1 MKASELRIGNYYMFA
16 DSDGIVYRQV
26 QEIKH
31 NQFGLL
37 SDYDGVNFEIC
48 RPIQITEEWLL
59 KLGFERQAYF
69 DGNYVI
75 KNKDGY
81 CNSIKNNDGEWCY
94 NNDVSDANCYFVRE
108 LKYIHQLQNLYFAL
122 TDEELTVLSLA

>member
-16 DSDGIVYRQV
+16 DYNGIVYRQV

-37 SDYDGVNFEIC
+37 SDYDKVNFEIC
-48 RPIQITEEWLL
+48 RPIPLTEEWVL
-59 KLGFERQAYF
+59 KLGFEYHSF
-69 DGNYVI
+69 DKNYVI

-94 NNDVSDANCYFVRE
+94 NNDISDANCYFIRE
-108 LKYIHQLQNLYFAL
+108 LKYIHQLQNLYYAL
-122 TDEELTVLSLA
+122 NEEELTIK

>member
-16 DSDGIVYRQV
+16 DYNGIVYRQV

-48 RPIQITEEWLL
+48 RPIEITVEWLL
-59 KLGFERQAYF
+59 KLGFEYHSF
-69 DGNYVI
+69 DKNYVI

-94 NNDVSDANCYFVRE
+94 NNDISDANCYFIRE
-108 LKYIHQLQNLYFAL
+108 LKYIHQLQNLYYAL
-122 TDEELTVLSLA
+122 NEEELTIK

>member
-16 DSDGIVYRQV
+16 DYNGIVYRQV

-37 SDYDGVNFEIC
+37 SDYDIVNFEIC
-48 RPIQITEEWLL
+48 RPIPLTEEWVL
-59 KLGFERQAYF
+59 KLGFEYHSF
-69 DGNYVI
+69 DKNYVI

-94 NNDVSDANCYFVRE
+94 NNDISDANCYFIRE
-108 LKYIHQLQNLYFAL
+108 LKYVHQLQNLYYAL
-122 TDEELTVLSLA
+122 NEEELTIK